1 MVSELR
7 LASQHDVPAIMKKLA
22 EVKEISGTGSKF
34 GDLVE
39 CEIAIRYAV
48 HQERAYIYD
57 NVFVFFEVGELWYS
71 RTRTLFEQLVLKL
84 GKMEGTFADLVAQ
97 FDVIAK
103 KHRCT
108 AVVVGDSQVGS
119 MVPRYEAA
127 GYTKSAIQLYKEVA

>member
-1 MVSELR
+1 MVSNLR
-7 LASQHDVPAIMKKLA
+7 LATQHDVPQIMQELA
-22 EVKEISGTGSKF
+22 KVKEKSGTGGKF

-48 HQERAYIYD
+48 HQERAYFYD
-57 NVFVFFEVGELWYS
+57 NVFMFFEVGELWYS
-71 RTRTLFEQLVLKL
+71 NTRTLFEQLVLRL

-103 KHRCT
+103 QHRCS
-108 AVVVGDSQVGS
+108 AVVVGDSQAGT